1 MMSPI
6 GLRTR
11 NTRKQK
17 GMLTIPRSN
26 VYSQPFTFK
35 PTRDWPDSAF
45 KMKNKKKKKGEI
57 TARDTRGVQFELNQ
71 VTKLYDFASEE
82 KVHRRQAS
90 RMKLKS
96 TGLDRFDA
104 DGTPRRNAMQHL
116 GSVGK
121 LKYVQIPIYL
131 HLLIYI
137 IILTFMKKKL
147 KINDILKQIY
157 SFNKKKFLLQ
167 SFFSMCVSY
176 ISNSLIILII
186 CVVYI

>member
-1 MMSPI
+1 
-6 GLRTR
+6 
-11 NTRKQK
+11 
-17 GMLTIPRSN
+17 
-26 VYSQPFTFK
+26 
-35 PTRDWPDSAF
+35 
-45 KMKNKKKKKGEI
+45 MKNKKKKKGEI
-57 TARDTRGVQFELNQ
+57 TARDNRVQFELNQ

-137 IILTFMKKKL
+137 IILTYYEKK
-147 KINDILKQIY
+147 
-157 SFNKKKFLLQ
+157 NK
-167 SFFSMCVSY
+167 
-176 ISNSLIILII
+176 N
-186 CVVYI
+186 